1 MIKAGAV
8 LFDLYNTLVYG
19 ENWEKFWEQALKAT
33 VKYLNSLGFKVGLED
48 FSRKYVEIHDRLLKN
63 LERTS
68 SELDLVYLYWRLL
81 KELGFTP
88 SINLV
93 KKILDVFYDIEVCC
107 VKVYPDAIPT
117 VKYFRERGLKTA
129 IVSNATMRFEY
140 IVKKFC
146 FHEYFDVLMASY
158 KVMRLKPHS
167 IIFLETLRFL
177 GAKPEEAVMVG
188 DSYKAD
194 IAGVKKLGIRGVL
207 LNRGESQ
214 ENTAYEKGLEPDA
227 VIHSLE
233 ELVDLI
239 EV

>member
-93 KKILDVFYDIEVCC
+93 KKILDVFYDIEVCS
-107 VKVYPDAIPT
+107 
-117 VKYFRERGLKTA
+117 LKS
-129 IVSNATMRFEY
+129 I
-140 IVKKFC
+140 
-146 FHEYFDVLMASY
+146 LM
-158 KVMRLKPHS
+158 L
-167 IIFLETLRFL
+167 FLL
-177 GAKPEEAVMVG
+177 
-188 DSYKAD
+188 
-194 IAGVKKLGIRGVL
+194 
-207 LNRGESQ
+207 
-214 ENTAYEKGLEPDA
+214 
-227 VIHSLE
+227 
-233 ELVDLI
+233 
-239 EV
+239 